1 MGRSPHP
8 LRSHRVVTSRTRTDD
23 ESYYVA
29 SQWRMMW
36 WKFRRHRL
44 AVVAG
49 PALALIYLV
58 ALFADFV
65 APYGVTTR
73 FPGYL
78 HAPPNL
84 IRFGGGGEDGAS
96 GAFVYGFRLERHPY
110 TMRKIYQLDRERRY
124 PVRFFGAGEEYR
136 FLGLFKA
143 RAHLFVPAEE
153 GAPLFLFGTDRLGR
167 DLFSRVLHAAR
178 ISLSI
183 GLIGVCLSTVLGVLL
198 GGLAGYFGGIVD
210 RAVMRLVDLL
220 SSIPTIPLWMGLAA
234 AVPRQWTVVTT
245 YFAITLILSLVGWTH
260 LARVVRGRF
269 LSLREEDFVM
279 AAVVSAVRE
288 RTIIFGHLLPSFLS
302 YIIVSLTLAI
312 PAMILGET
320 ALSFLGLGIQPPAV
334 SWGTLLQDAQ
344 NFQAVASQPWLL
356 IPCLFVVLTVLLY
369 NFLGDG
375 LRDAADPYS

>member
-1 MGRSPHP
+1 M
-8 LRSHRVVTSRTRTDD
+8 TSRTRTDD

-279 AAVVSAVRE
+279 AAVVSAARE